1 MSSRDPYMRDRNI
14 QSAASMQFL
23 AGLFLGALLGW
34 AIGGWF
40 ELSETA
46 GAAIGAGVGWLVAS
60 VLLYRYGGR
69 STR

>member
-1 MSSRDPYMRDRNI
+1 MPSRDPYMRDRNI

-34 AIGGWF
+34 AVAGWF
-40 ELSETA
+40 DLNETA
-46 GAAIGAGVGWLVAS
+46 GAAIGAGTGWLLAS
-60 VLLYRYGGR
+60 ILLFQYGGR